1 MTISTR
7 DNYNLLT
14 ETGKIIIYATE
25 AAIYSNIRQIMI
37 QSHVLK
43 LNKILHTIHYHH
55 AFHYWILSRQC
66 DRLEGIEGKGELLP
80 SIPSECGACRCCVRI
95 TYHATAACQQ

>member
-1 MTISTR
+1 MTICTR

-14 ETGKIIIYATE
+14 KTGKIIIYATE

-37 QSHVLK
+37 QFHVLK

-55 AFHYWILSRQC
+55 ALHNTTGFFPAS
-66 DRLEGIEGKGELLP
+66 
-80 SIPSECGACRCCVRI
+80 
-95 TYHATAACQQ
+95 AADWRE